1 MPKMQTFIV
10 VKIKWKFTSSK
21 PISPQVRA
29 SLSSLLLHLCWTT
42 NLVLCYSIN
51 WFVLICFLSSSRE
64 VLAIIYLYMQTL
76 KKLVV
81 CIMNEKL
88 LRITA
93 AWVKSNMTI
102 SITHFPNYS
111 ILQACHII
119 FLLTAYINAAT
130 IFLQVALIII
140 YIYSE
145 EKRLSLNC

>member
-1 MPKMQTFIV
+1 MQTFVV

-21 PISPQVRA
+21 PISPQVR
-29 SLSSLLLHLCWTT
+29 SSLLLHLCLTA

-81 CIMNEKL
+81 CIMNERL

-130 IFLQVALIII
+130 IFLQVTLIII
-140 YIYSE
+140 YI
-145 EKRLSLNC
+145 

>member
-140 YIYSE
+140 YIV
-145 EKRLSLNC
+145 KKNDFH